1 MLIKS
6 VFHRLFK
13 PLNVQNVQ
21 LIRITFDEN
30 FELYNLIMLFI
41 GFFYSFTDIKKGIN
55 TILNWLTIF
64 DIQLDTYEIS
74 PPH

>member
-30 FELYNLIMLFI
+30 FELYNLIMLVI
-41 GFFYSFTDIKKGIN
+41 GFF
-55 TILNWLTIF
+55 ILLPI
-64 DIQLDTYEIS
+64 
-74 PPH
+74 